1 MLNYSQLRNCYYYD
15 SEVIHISNIKQ
26 VQKYINAGVIDDLI
40 DIKNGDNNKLVLV
53 FKKTE
58 QLHKL
63 YKLWNKREL

>member
-58 QLHKL
+58 QLHEL

>member
-40 DIKNGDNNKLVLV
+40 DINKLVLV

>member
-26 VQKYINAGVIDDLI
+26 VQKYIIAGVIDDLI
-40 DIKNGDNNKLVLV
+40 DIKNGNNDKLVLV

>member
-1 MLNYSQLRNCYYYD
+1 MLNYSQLRNCYYYY

>member
-53 FKKTE
+53 FKKTK